1 MARGSTLP
9 VYVPGRA
16 AAPGGLKLSSN
27 ELPFDPLPS
36 VLAAVLAA
44 AAQLPR
50 YPDHRA
56 TALRERIGAEQG
68 LDPSR
73 VAVGAGSVGMLQQ
86 LCLAYAGPG
95 DDVTFSWPSFEAY
108 PVLAAV
114 AGATA
119 RTAPLQP
126 WSLSL
131 DLDALAGCVTE
142 RTRLVLLADPNNPT
156 GTAVGAADLDRF
168 LDRIPSS
175 TLVVLDRAYHEF
187 VTAADAAEPAALLA
201 ERPNLCVLRT
211 FSKAHGLAA
220 LRVGY
225 LLGPPE
231 VVEAVDRTLAPFAVN
246 GLGQAAALA
255 CLEPP
260 SLAELR
266 LRTAAITAERAR
278 FARELRTMG
287 IPVAEPQGNFVWVPG
302 LAVEPVGVAT
312 RVFPEGTRIT
322 VGSAADVDRAL
333 DAIAATALPPDGA
346 PIRAQGWLDR
356 LDAVERRLIAL
367 VAAGE
372 RGGLSE
378 PDPGGEERWGWGQ
391 AWAHVGEL
399 GGYWLAQLELVLRG
413 APRFGRTKSDPRR
426 VAAIEAGRHS
436 EAAAHLVAARQAMA
450 RLRRLLAGMDE
461 ASWAATSEHPT
472 LGAMDVGAF
481 LSHFLVGHYEEH
493 AAQIAALR

>member
-1 MARGSTLP
+1 MSRGSTLP

-36 VLAAVLAA
+36 VLAAVRAA
-44 AAQLPR
+44 AADLPR

-56 TALRERIGAEQG
+56 TALRERIGAEYG
-68 LDPSR
+68 LDPSH
-73 VAVGAGSVGMLQQ
+73 VAVGAGPVGLLQQ
-86 LCLAYAGPG
+86 LCLAYSGPG
-95 DDVTFSWPSFEAY
+95 DEVAFPWPSFEAY
-108 PVLAAV
+108 PVLTAV

-119 RTAPLQP
+119 RTAPLHP
-126 WSLSL
+126 CSHSL
-131 DLDALAGCVTE
+131 DLDAVAGCVTE

-156 GTAVGAADLDRF
+156 GTTAAAADLDRF

-187 VTAADAAEPAALLA
+187 VTAADAVEPAAVLA
-201 ERPNLCVLRT
+201 QRPNLCVLRT

-225 LLGPPE
+225 LLGRPE

-246 GLGQAAALA
+246 ALGQAAALA
-255 CLEPP
+255 CLAPS
-260 SLAELR
+260 SLAELQ
-266 LRTAAITAERAR
+266 LRTAALTAERAR

-302 LAVEPVGVAT
+302 LAVVPEGVAT

-333 DAIAATALPPDGA
+333 DAIAVAALPPSDA
-346 PIRAQGWLDR
+346 PARAQAWLDR
-356 LDAVERRLIAL
+356 LDAVERRMIAL

-372 RGGLSE
+372 RGGLSG

-399 GGYWLAQLELVLRG
+399 GGYWLDELELVLRG
-413 APRFGRTKSDPRR
+413 APRFGRTKTDPRR
-426 VAAIEAGRHS
+426 VAAIEAGRHADS
-436 EAAAHLVAARQAMA
+436 STHLLAARQAMA
-450 RLRRLLAGMDE
+450 RLRRLLAGMGE
-461 ASWAATSEHPT
+461 PSWTATSEHPT
-472 LGAMDVGAF
+472 LGAMDVEAF
-481 LSHFLVGHYEEH
+481 LTHFLVGHYEEH